1 MILMTL
7 TTCRGCS
14 STMRPA
20 ESDHAALKAG
30 LRDTKC
36 CVSTCTN
43 HTAMMQ
49 DGVLSFHRFP
59 RNHELKA
66 KWMKVIGRKQW
77 PSKWWTAVCSDHFAP
92 EDFVSGHAALGMLKP
107 KAVPSVFWDKG
118 SPVVTQARRAP
129 RKLPAGSSRIQT
141 IDTASPH
148 GEETNAPESSALAEA
163 STFIVVALNSPTT
176 SADVPSTPVRTSG
189 NDSSHHDVAAT
200 AHQTTSGEQPKG
212 LAMTGPTLPH
222 ESAPNLGVQDVA
234 ECGRQQKVLM
244 VRTATSDERESST
257 LQVMEPEPQTGAA
270 EKPAAAPEAHQSGAQ
285 QADGQLVTAPTTPAG
300 AQQVVTA
307 PTSPTKAQ
315 PCNPAVTALSSP
327 ASAQKLMT
335 PPTTPASSRQPVT
348 APTPASVPQLGAPR
362 LTPACSRQPVTV
374 PTPTKAQ
381 QLVTAPTT
389 PASSRQPVTV
399 PTPTKAQQLVTAPTT
414 TASSRQ
420 PVTAP
425 TPASSAQQPVT
436 APTTPASTKSPEL
449 QRRELANKI
458 SDAGAESN
466 HQPSENASEGVCDVC
481 QRTFQRKDL
490 TKIFVEIRKRLV
502 GKYPQG
508 QCSPFMLCAECK
520 EPLLQAAATSD
531 TSAGSTSKTQ
541 RKDIVAKLRERA
553 LNSQVTTWTSD
564 EVVSVDFE
572 QPAES
577 PSSAPVQDKPVGTSS
592 PSAVSVGN
600 RSVANKQLTNSDGAV
615 LKCCVPSCTN
625 RSDEPRHQPLAF
637 YRFPRSV
644 ALKKQWAEAMG
655 RTGWLPL
662 QTTVMCSDHFRP
674 SDLTNGCPLS
684 GVPKPK
690 AVPSIFE
697 GKTSAE
703 ITLESDERTPGEQS
717 VPSDRS
723 GWKMVSLLPEN
734 TATRG
739 RGRGRGRCSS
749 ETSNKSTGTRGAAVK
764 RILSKA
770 SPPIIEKKRKKASP
784 PLTFKDIM
792 EVDTSSFWLKTL
804 SNRMVNFVHIVHR
817 PMPCITRSV
826 TVSPDMSVMVA
837 VENAR
842 LSLLPCGTPVPY
854 KVDSVETLQGLLQRV
869 EKLDDSARND
879 NWQLRKQSTL
889 KLVGHLLQEVCREVG
904 NADCQIGVLSSIR
917 DQVNELL

>member
-1 MILMTL
+1 
-7 TTCRGCS
+7 
-14 STMRPA
+14 
-20 ESDHAALKAG
+20 
-30 LRDTKC
+30 
-36 CVSTCTN
+36 
-43 HTAMMQ
+43 MMQ

-300 AQQVVTA
+300 AQQ
-307 PTSPTKAQ
+307 
-315 PCNPAVTALSSP
+315 
-327 ASAQKLMT
+327 
-335 PPTTPASSRQPVT
+335 
-348 APTPASVPQLGAPR
+348 
-362 LTPACSRQPVTV
+362 
-374 PTPTKAQ
+374 
-381 QLVTAPTT
+381 
-389 PASSRQPVTV
+389 
-399 PTPTKAQQLVTAPTT
+399 
-414 TASSRQ
+414 
-420 PVTAP
+420 
-425 TPASSAQQPVT
+425 
-436 APTTPASTKSPEL
+436 
-449 QRRELANKI
+449 
-458 SDAGAESN
+458 
-466 HQPSENASEGVCDVC
+466 
-481 QRTFQRKDL
+481 RTFQRKDL

-592 PSAVSVGN
+592 PSAADLLAFCSVL
-600 RSVANKQLTNSDGAV
+600 ADADGAV

-637 YRFPRSV
+637 YR
-644 ALKKQWAEAMG
+644 
-655 RTGWLPL
+655 
-662 QTTVMCSDHFRP
+662 
-674 SDLTNGCPLS
+674 
-684 GVPKPK
+684 
-690 AVPSIFE
+690 
-697 GKTSAE
+697 
-703 ITLESDERTPGEQS
+703 
-717 VPSDRS
+717 
-723 GWKMVSLLPEN
+723 
-734 TATRG
+734 
-739 RGRGRGRCSS
+739 
-749 ETSNKSTGTRGAAVK
+749 
-764 RILSKA
+764 
-770 SPPIIEKKRKKASP
+770 
-784 PLTFKDIM
+784 
-792 EVDTSSFWLKTL
+792 
-804 SNRMVNFVHIVHR
+804 
-817 PMPCITRSV
+817 
-826 TVSPDMSVMVA
+826 
-837 VENAR
+837 
-842 LSLLPCGTPVPY
+842 
-854 KVDSVETLQGLLQRV
+854 
-869 EKLDDSARND
+869 
-879 NWQLRKQSTL
+879 
-889 KLVGHLLQEVCREVG
+889 
-904 NADCQIGVLSSIR
+904 
-917 DQVNELL
+917 